1 MIALKTNYKNDVY
14 FGSRKYKQINNSD
27 GTISLEDVTTY
38 QTLGDSFGAG
48 DINKITSTVMGF
60 FDATTNFEDDGSIV
74 ETDGYGSKKITVFN
88 DDGSISENY
97 YVDDVLV
104 KTKTTVFNDD
114 GSISVTCTNIE

>member
-1 MIALKTNYKNDVY
+1 MKD
-14 FGSRKYKQINNSD
+14 
-27 GTISLEDVTTY
+27 
-38 QTLGDSFGAG
+38 
-48 DINKITSTVMGF
+48 NKIKL
-60 FDATTNFEDDGSIV
+60 FENQGMKVRTIL
-74 ETDGYGSKKITVFN
+74 N